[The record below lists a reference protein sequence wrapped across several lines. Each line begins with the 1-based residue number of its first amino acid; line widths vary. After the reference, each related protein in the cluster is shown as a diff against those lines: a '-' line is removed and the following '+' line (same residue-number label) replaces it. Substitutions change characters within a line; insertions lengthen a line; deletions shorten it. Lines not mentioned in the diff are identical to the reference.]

1 MYGTRS
7 AEDGG
12 WGVGGGRLQG
22 ELRSQE
28 VLPAAAVKYMERSV

>member
-7 AEDGG
+7 IEDRGN
-12 WGVGGGRLQG
+12 GRLQG

-28 VLPAAAVKYMERSV
+28 VLSAAAVKYMERSV